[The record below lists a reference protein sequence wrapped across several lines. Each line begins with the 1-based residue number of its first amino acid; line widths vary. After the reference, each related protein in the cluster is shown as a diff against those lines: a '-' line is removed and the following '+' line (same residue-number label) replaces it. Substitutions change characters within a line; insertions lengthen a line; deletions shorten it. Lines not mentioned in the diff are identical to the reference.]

1 MCRAESPHLSKIQ
14 KQFRSKDVVVL
25 AINAD
30 NDGRGRIRE
39 FVAENDLQQRMLL
52 RGDGVG
58 FQQYHLKAM
67 PSVYFID
74 RSGKV
79 VDREV
84 GFRNQSQ
91 IEKTLEKV
99 LGRE

>member
-1 MCRAESPHLSKIQ
+1 M
-14 KQFRSKDVVVL
+14 VL
-25 AINAD
+25 GINAD
-30 NDGRGRIRE
+30 NDSEATVRG
-39 FVAENDLQQRMLL
+39 FVRKKGLKQRMLL

-58 FQQYHLKAM
+58 FGQYHMKAM

>member
-14 KQFRSKDVVVL
+14 EEYAKKGVVVL
-25 AINAD
+25 GINAD
-30 NDGRGRIRE
+30 NDSEATGRG
-39 FVAENDLQQRMLL
+39 FVRKGGLKQRMLL

-58 FQQYHLKAM
+58 FGQYHMKAM

-84 GFRNQSQ
+84 GFRNKNQ
-91 IEKTLEKV
+91 IERTLNKLLGEK
-99 LGRE
+99 